1 MILKELATL
10 DSYGQDPELN
20 IGLPTWLLPVRY
32 ILFFYFLTSKQPQG
46 LSNQRTEQNSWT
58 GNIEKT
64 ELIDAKKK
72 ESSCWG

>member
-20 IGLPTWLLPVRY
+20 IRASNLVIKIYSVLL
-32 ILFFYFLTSKQPQG
+32 F
-46 LSNQRTEQNSWT
+46 SNFKTTPGVEQSEKEQNSWT
-58 GNIEKT
+58 GSIEKT